1 MSRHRMSAVGRDR
14 HSSPAPSLVH
24 CTCCRL
30 CTLETAHDEHA
41 GHDASTGVATA
52 EMTHDE
58 HAGHDAGMAVATAD
72 MTHDEHA
79 GHDAGM
85 AVATADMTHDEHADH
100 DAGMDGAT
108 AEMAHDE
115 HAGHDGEHADHADIK
130 AKGGH
135 HDHTDHEAMF
145 RQRFWVNLVLT
156 VPVLYWSVAVQG
168 WFGYTAPEFTGS
180 WLIVPVLSTVV
191 FFYGGWPF
199 IKMSGWELRD
209 RTPAMM
215 TLIAVAI
222 SVAYFFSMAT
232 LVFDLGEDFF
242 WELVTLVDIMLLGHW
257 MEMRAVRQ
265 ASGALDALA
274 QLMPD
279 TAEVVLPDG
288 SIEERSPES
297 LVVGDV
303 VLIRPGA
310 SAPADGVV
318 VDGSSDLDE
327 AMITGESKPV
337 KRAEGD
343 PVIGGTVNSG
353 SGSLRVEVSA
363 VGDDTALSGIMALVA
378 EAQASKSKTQLLADR
393 AASFLFYTALAAA
406 GIAAVGWTIFFGG
419 FDARTVAVVVTV
431 LVIACPHA
439 LGLAIPLVVANTTE
453 IAAKNG
459 TLIRNR
465 EAIDTA
471 KDLDIIMFDKTGTLT
486 EGRIGVVEI
495 AVGDGMS
502 DGEALGM
509 AAAVEGDSE
518 HPVARAILQ
527 AAAERSVAV
536 PEVSDFEVL
545 KGRGVKGVVGGST
558 VYVGGPRLIE
568 FVEAVPPEVLA
579 TFAFRAG
586 ARGESVVYVVSD
598 GTVVAGIAL
607 SDVVRPESRVAVDAL
622 RTMDVEVAMLTG
634 DSKDVAAAVA
644 GDIGIET
651 YFAEVLPADKDKHVA
666 ELQAGGRRVG
676 MVGDGVN
683 DAPAL
688 TRADIGIAIGSG
700 TDVAVQSADLV
711 LVKSNPLDVVKII
724 KLSSASYRKQLQN
737 VWWGAG
743 YNIVM
748 IPLAMGILAP
758 FGFVMAPA
766 VGAVFMS
773 LSTIV
778 VAVNAQ
784 LLRRVDLSV

>member
-1 MSRHRMSAVGRDR
+1 M
-14 HSSPAPSLVH
+14 
-24 CTCCRL
+24 
-30 CTLETAHDEHA
+30 
-41 GHDASTGVATA
+41 GV
-52 EMTHDE
+52 
-58 HAGHDAGMAVATAD
+58 
-72 MTHDEHA
+72 
-79 GHDAGM
+79 
-85 AVATADMTHDEHADH
+85 
-100 DAGMDGAT
+100 AT

-115 HAGHDGEHADHADIK
+115 HAGHGDEHDEHAGHGDMK
-130 AKGGH
+130 AEGGH

-145 RQRFWVNLVLT
+145 RQRFWVCLVLSI
-156 VPVLYWSVAVQG
+156 PVLFWSEAVQG
-168 WFGYTAPEFTGS
+168 WFGYTAPEFVGS
-180 WLIVPVLSTVV
+180 ALIVPVLSTVV

-199 IKMSGWELRD
+199 IKMSRWELRD
-209 RTPAMM
+209 RSPGMM

-222 SVAYFFSMAT
+222 SVAYVFSMAT

-279 TAEVVLPDG
+279 TAEVVLADG
-288 SIEERSPES
+288 TIEERASES
-297 LVVGDV
+297 LVVSDV
-303 VLIRPGA
+303 VLVRPGA
-310 SAPADGVV
+310 SVPADGVV
-318 VDGSSDLDE
+318 VAGSSDLDE
-327 AMITGESKPV
+327 AMITGESRAV
-337 KRAEGD
+337 KKAEGD
-343 PVIGGTVNSG
+343 PVIGGTINSG
-353 SGSLRVEVSA
+353 RGSLRVEVSA

-378 EAQASKSKTQLLADR
+378 QAQASKSKTQLLADR

-406 GIAAVGWTIFFGG
+406 AIAAVGWTIFFGG
-419 FDARTVAVVVTV
+419 PDPRTVAVVVTV

-495 AVGDGMS
+495 ATVDGMS
-502 DGEALGM
+502 PGDALGM

-527 AAAERSVAV
+527 AAADRSVAV
-536 PEVSDFEVL
+536 PEVSNFEIL
-545 KGRGVKGVVGGST
+545 KGRGVKGVIGGST

-568 FVEAVPPEVLA
+568 FLELVTSDVLA
-579 TFAFRAG
+579 DFASRAG
-586 ARGESVVYVVSD
+586 DRGESVVYVVSD
-598 GTVVAGIAL
+598 DAVVAAIAL

-622 RTMDVEVAMLTG
+622 REMDVEVAMLTG
-634 DSKDVAAAVA
+634 DSKDVANAVA
-644 GDIGIET
+644 SDLGIET

-666 ELQAGGRRVG
+666 QLQAGGRRVG

-724 KLSSASYRKQLQN
+724 RLSSASYTKQLQN
-737 VWWGAG
+737 VWWAAG

-758 FGFVMAPA
+758 FGFVMPPA
-766 VGAVFMS
+766 LGAVFMS
-773 LSTIV
+773 LSTII

-784 LLRRVDLSV
+784 LLRRVDLSA